1 MPAPKAIRVKTSTG
15 WQDVA
20 IMGPPGPGS
29 SMPLGAISP
38 YSGSTDPTDPAY
50 LIADGRAISRAN
62 YADYFAQVA
71 TTYGVGDNST
81 TFNIP
86 NLKGKVPVGR
96 DAGQVEFDVL
106 GENGGFKTH
115 TLDTT
120 QIPSHSHPNSL
131 NGETWWPWVGHVY
144 GNYEQSMGYKPG
156 WNAFD
161 GSGAEAVTNHV
172 GISNAAAGGGLAHNN
187 LQPYVVLNYIVRVLP
202 GVPNYGTGIPIG
214 SPIPWLVS
222 AIPSGFRE
230 FDGSAIVQATHPQLY
245 ALFGATIPDL
255 RGRSLMGVDG
265 THAIGT
271 AGGEASTT
279 LAMTHIPSHNHGS
292 ATFPPTGDVYSAG
305 GGTHFKAITYGG
317 NYIGGDPRKY
327 DDFLHTH
334 QSEGGGQPHNNLPPY
349 RTVKWI
355 TVAG

>member
-1 MPAPKAIRVKTSTG
+1 MPPTPKAVRVKTLSG
-15 WQDVA
+15 WQDLA
-20 IMGPPGPGS
+20 LQGPPGPGGS
-29 SMPLGAISP
+29 SPLGSITL
-38 YSGSTDPTDPAY
+38 YSGTTDPTDPAW
-50 LIADGRAISRAN
+50 IMADGRAISRVN
-62 YADYFAQVA
+62 YADYFAQVS

-86 NLKGKVPVGR
+86 NVKGKVPVGR
-96 DAGQVEFDVL
+96 DTGQAEFDVM
-106 GENGGFKTH
+106 GETGGFKTI

-131 NGETWWPWVGHVY
+131 NGETWWPWVGHVF

-161 GSGAEAVTNHV
+161 GSSADAVTNHV

-187 LQPYVVLNYIVRVLP
+187 LQPYIVLNFVIRVLASTP
-202 GVPNYGTGIPIG
+202 YGMGQPIG
-214 SPIPWLVS
+214 SPMPWLVA
-222 AIPSGFRE
+222 AIPTGYRE
-230 FDGSAIVQATHPQLY
+230 FDGSAIVQAVHPQLY

-255 RGRSLMGVDG
+255 RDRFLLGAATPG
-265 THAIGT
+265 TI
-271 AGGEASTT
+271 GGEASTT

-292 ATFPPTGDVYSAG
+292 ATFPPTGDVYSGAG
-305 GGTHFKAITYGG
+305 GATNFKYASFGQT
-317 NYIGGDPRKY
+317 YIGGDPQKY
-327 DDFLHTH
+327 SDIAHTH
-334 QSEGGGQPHNNLPPY
+334 QLEGGGQPHNNLPPY